1 MRHEHTLLCQDQKF
15 LLLNTLYRLLRY
27 DMPKGFIHV
36 YTGESKGKT
45 TAAFGLAMRAAGHGK
60 NVLVLQ
66 FLKSRVKN
74 SGEAIAA
81 KRCGITVTKFKGQTS
96 PFFDPTVTRGELKK
110 TIRKAI
116 DRSIEQITS
125 GKYDLVILDEI
136 NNAVGNGYATVD
148 DIRRIID
155 QKPEGLELV
164 FTGRDAPAE
173 LIKAADYVTEM
184 RMVKHPS
191 VQGVKARKGIE
202 F

>member
-1 MRHEHTLLCQDQKF
+1 MS
-15 LLLNTLYRLLRY
+15 
-27 DMPKGFIHV
+27 KGFIHV

-66 FLKSRVKN
+66 FLKSRIKT

-81 KRCGITVTKFKGQTS
+81 KRCGITVIKFKGQTS
-96 PFFDPTVTRGELKK
+96 PLFDPTVRREELKK

-116 DRSIEQITS
+116 DRSIAHIAS

-136 NNAVGNGYATVD
+136 NNAVGNGYASAG
-148 DIRRIID
+148 DIRRIIES
-155 QKPEGLELV
+155 KPEGLELV
-164 FTGRDAPAE
+164 FTGRNAPEE
-173 LIKAADYVTEM
+173 LINAADYVTEM

-191 VQGVKARKGIE
+191 NLGVKARKGIE